1 MTAAKFWLTA
11 ALLLLALPTDA
22 GLAGRV
28 AIIIDDLGH
37 QLRAGRR
44 AIALPGDV
52 AFAFLP
58 GTPQA
63 ASLARRAFRDGKDVL
78 LHLPLQAESEAGA
91 PDPVGITLD
100 MSRTEVGA
108 VFEEALRSV
117 PHAIGV
123 NSHRGSLLT
132 QHPGHMQWLMEE
144 IRARDGL
151 FFVDS
156 YTTHKSVA
164 LQIAAETNVSA
175 IKRDVFLDPDRS
187 PETVAREFA
196 RMKALARK
204 RGTVVAIGHPHEAT
218 LALLEK
224 EIPLLAEQGIE
235 LVRISH
241 LIPGRVV
248 SGQKDAEAVE
258 LRGLRPF

>member
-44 AIALPGDV
+44 AISLPGDV

-63 ASLARRAFRDGKDVL
+63 ASLARRAFRDGKEVL
-78 LHLPLQAESEAGA
+78 LHLPLQAESEAPT
-91 PDPVGITLD
+91 PDPIGITLD

-108 VFEEALRSV
+108 AFEEALRSV
-117 PHAIGV
+117 PHVIGV
-123 NSHRGSLLT
+123 NGHRGSLLT

-144 IRARDGL
+144 IHARDGL

-187 PETVAREFA
+187 PETVVREFA
-196 RMKALARK
+196 RMKALALK
-204 RGTVVAIGHPHEAT
+204 RGAVVAIGHPHAAT

-224 EIPLLAEQGIE
+224 ELPLLAEQGFE
-235 LVRISH
+235 LVRVSD
-241 LIPGRVV
+241 LIPGRAVGDKKYV
-248 SGQKDAEAVE
+248 EAVE
-258 LRGLRPF
+258 PRGLQPL

>member
-1 MTAAKFWLTA
+1 MTAAKVWLTA
-11 ALLLLALPTDA
+11 VLLLLALPTGA
-22 GLAGRV
+22 GLSGRV
-28 AIIIDDLGH
+28 AIIIDDLGY
-37 QLRAGRR
+37 QVRAGRR
-44 AIALPGDV
+44 AISLPGDV

-78 LHLPLQAESEAGA
+78 LHLPLQAESEALS

-100 MSRTEVGA
+100 MSRIEVGA

-117 PHAIGV
+117 PHVIGV

-144 IRARDGL
+144 IHARDGL

-164 LQIAAETNVSA
+164 MQIAAETNVSA
-175 IKRDVFLDPDRS
+175 IRRDVFLDPDRS

-196 RMKALARK
+196 RMKVLALK
-204 RGTVVAIGHPHEAT
+204 RGAVVAIGHPHEAT
-218 LALLEK
+218 LALLER
-224 EIPLLAEQGIE
+224 ELPLLAEQGIE
-235 LVRISH
+235 LVRISN

-248 SGQKDAEAVE
+248 SGQKGVE
-258 LRGLRPF
+258 VVEPGGLQPL

>member
-1 MTAAKFWLTA
+1 MTVAKFWLTA

-44 AIALPGDV
+44 AISLPGDV

-78 LHLPLQAESEAGA
+78 LHLPLQAESEAHS

-108 VFEEALRSV
+108 VFEEALRAV
-117 PHAIGV
+117 PHVIGV

-144 IRARDGL
+144 IHARDGL

-187 PETVAREFA
+187 PETVVREFA
-196 RMKALARK
+196 RMKALALK
-204 RGTVVAIGHPHEAT
+204 RGAVVAIGHPHEAT
-218 LALLEK
+218 LTLLEK

-235 LVRISH
+235 LVRISDM
-241 LIPGRVV
+241 IPGRAV
-248 SGQKDAEAVE
+248 SGQKSVDVVE
-258 LRGLRPF
+258 PRGLQPL

>member
-1 MTAAKFWLTA
+1 MTVAKFWLTA

-28 AIIIDDLGH
+28 AIIIDDLGY

-44 AIALPGDV
+44 AISLPGDV

-78 LHLPLQAESEAGA
+78 LHLPLQAESEAHS

-108 VFEEALRSV
+108 VFEEALHSV
-117 PHAIGV
+117 PHVIGV

-144 IRARDGL
+144 IRAHDGL

-196 RMKALARK
+196 RMKALALQ
-204 RGTVVAIGHPHEAT
+204 RGAVVAIGHPHEAT

-224 EIPLLAEQGIE
+224 ELPLLAEQGIE

-241 LIPGRVV
+241 LIAGRAV
-248 SGQKDAEAVE
+248 SEKNYVEAVE
-258 LRGLRPF
+258 LRGLQPL

>member
-1 MTAAKFWLTA
+1 MTAAKLWLTA

-37 QLRAGRR
+37 QLHAGRR

-58 GTPQA
+58 GTPRA

-78 LHLPLQAESEAGA
+78 LHLPLQAASEAHS

-100 MSRTEVGA
+100 MSRAEVGA

-117 PHAIGV
+117 PYVIGV

-132 QHPGHMQWLMEE
+132 QHPGHMRWLMEE
-144 IRARDGL
+144 IHARDGL

-164 LQIAAETNVSA
+164 LKIAAETNVSA
-175 IKRDVFLDPDRS
+175 IKRDVFLDPDRTA
-187 PETVAREFA
+187 ETVAREFA
-196 RMKALARK
+196 RMKALAFK
-204 RGTVVAIGHPHEAT
+204 RGNVVAIGHPHEAT

-224 EIPLLAEQGIE
+224 ELPLLAEQGIE

-241 LIPGRVV
+241 LIPGRAAG
-248 SGQKDAEAVE
+248 GQKDTEAVE
-258 LRGLRPF
+258 LPGL

>member
-22 GLAGRV
+22 GLSGRV

-37 QLRAGRR
+37 QLRVGRR
-44 AIALPGDV
+44 AISLPGDV

-78 LHLPLQAESEAGA
+78 LHLPLQAESEAHS

-100 MSRTEVGA
+100 MSRTEVGI

-117 PHAIGV
+117 PHVIGV

-156 YTTHKSVA
+156 FTTHKSVA

-175 IKRDVFLDPDRS
+175 IKRDVFLDPDRA

-196 RMKALARK
+196 RMKALALK
-204 RGTVVAIGHPHEAT
+204 RGAVVAIGHPHEAT

-224 EIPLLAEQGIE
+224 ELPLLAEQGIE
-235 LVRISH
+235 LVRISD
-241 LIPGRVV
+241 LIPGRAG
-248 SGQKDAEAVE
+248 SGKIGVEAVE
-258 LRGLRPF
+258 PRGLQSL

>member
-44 AIALPGDV
+44 AISLPGDV

-78 LHLPLQAESEAGA
+78 LHLPLQAESEAQS

-117 PHAIGV
+117 PHVIGV

-132 QHPGHMQWLMEE
+132 RHPGHMRWLMEE
-144 IRARDGL
+144 IRARDDL

-175 IKRDVFLDPDRS
+175 IKRDVFLDPDRA

-196 RMKALARK
+196 RMKALALK
-204 RGTVVAIGHPHEAT
+204 RGAVVAIGHPHEAT

-224 EIPLLAEQGIE
+224 ELPLLAEQGIE
-235 LVRISH
+235 LVRVSD
-241 LIPGRVV
+241 LIPGRAV
-248 SGQKDAEAVE
+248 SGQKDVE
-258 LRGLRPF
+258 SVEPRGLKPL

>member
-1 MTAAKFWLTA
+1 MTVAKFWLTA

-44 AIALPGDV
+44 AISLPGDV

-78 LHLPLQAESEAGA
+78 LHLPLQAESEAHS

-117 PHAIGV
+117 PHVIGV

-144 IRARDGL
+144 IHARDGL

-156 YTTHKSVA
+156 FTTHKSVA

-187 PETVAREFA
+187 PETVVREFA
-196 RMKALARK
+196 RMKALALK
-204 RGTVVAIGHPHEAT
+204 RGAVVAIGHPHEAT
-218 LALLEK
+218 LTLLEK

-235 LVRISH
+235 LVRISDM
-241 LIPGRVV
+241 IPGRAV
-248 SGQKDAEAVE
+248 SGQKSVE
-258 LRGLRPF
+258 VVEPRALQPL

>member
-1 MTAAKFWLTA
+1 MTAAKFWVTA

-22 GLAGRV
+22 GLSGRV
-28 AIIIDDLGH
+28 AIIIDDLGN
-37 QLRAGRR
+37 QLRAGQR
-44 AIALPGDV
+44 AISLPGDV

-63 ASLARRAFRDGKDVL
+63 ARLARRAFRDGKEVL
-78 LHLPLQAESEAGA
+78 LHLPLQATSAA
-91 PDPVGITLD
+91 HSPDPAGITLN
-100 MSRTEVGA
+100 MSRIEVGA
-108 VFEEALRSV
+108 AFEEALRSV
-117 PHAIGV
+117 PHVIGV

-164 LQIAAETNVSA
+164 LQIAAENNVSA

-187 PETVAREFA
+187 PETVEREFA
-196 RMKALARK
+196 RLKALALK
-204 RGTVVAIGHPHEAT
+204 RGTAVAIGHPHAAT
-218 LALLEK
+218 LALLER
-224 EIPLLAEQGIE
+224 ELPLLGEQGIE
-235 LVRISH
+235 LVRLSE
-241 LIPGRVV
+241 LVPGHVID
-248 SGQKDAEAVE
+248 GQKNVDAVE
-258 LRGLRPF
+258 PRGLQPL

>member
-1 MTAAKFWLTA
+1 MTAGKFWLTA

-63 ASLARRAFRDGKDVL
+63 ASLARRAFRDGKDIL
-78 LHLPLQAESEAGA
+78 LHLPLQAESEANS

-100 MSRTEVGA
+100 MSRIEVGA

-117 PHAIGV
+117 PHVIGV

-144 IRARDGL
+144 IHARDGL

-187 PETVAREFA
+187 SETVAREFA
-196 RMKALARK
+196 RMKALALR

-224 EIPLLAEQGIE
+224 ELPLLAEQGIE

-241 LIPGRVV
+241 VVPGRAAR
-248 SGQKDAEAVE
+248 SQKDAEAVE
-258 LRGLRPF
+258 LPVLLPL

>member
-44 AIALPGDV
+44 AISLPGDV

-78 LHLPLQAESEAGA
+78 LHLPLQAASESNS

-117 PHAIGV
+117 PHVIGV

-156 YTTHKSVA
+156 FTTHKSVA
-164 LQIAAETNVSA
+164 LQIAAETNVNA

-187 PETVAREFA
+187 PETVAREFE
-196 RMKALARK
+196 RMKALALK
-204 RGTVVAIGHPHEAT
+204 RGAVVAIGHPHEAT

-235 LVRISH
+235 LVRISD

-248 SGQKDAEAVE
+248 SGQKGIEAVE
-258 LRGLRPF
+258 PRGLQPL